1 MRQQAK
7 LIYSRFQKAY
17 EKQTNTIE
25 DQENKQIL
33 VLNVILRY

>member
-7 LIYSRFQKAY
+7 LIYSRFQKTY

-33 VLNVILRY
+33 VLHVILRY